1 MYQTILLAAALAQW
15 ERYSAH
21 ALAGRDV
28 AAELARYTS
37 KHVRVLSVYEYAGLP
52 NTFATEMGA
61 KYCQGELEERAA
73 RARQETDRLMIEKMD
88 DYVRP
93 LETEG
98 LTVSRILRVGNPRTA
113 IVEVARSAEADVLVI
128 GSHSKRGP
136 FDIAM
141 GGTAQQV
148 VRHAPCMVLLVSPR
162 PQRPGA

>member
-1 MYQTILLAAALAQW
+1 
-15 ERYSAH
+15 
-21 ALAGRDV
+21 
-28 AAELARYTS
+28 
-37 KHVRVLSVYEYAGLP
+37 
-52 NTFATEMGA
+52 
-61 KYCQGELEERAA
+61 
-73 RARQETDRLMIEKMD
+73 MIEKMD
-88 DYVRP
+88 DYARP
-93 LETEG
+93 LEAEG

-162 PQRPGA
+162 PQCPGA